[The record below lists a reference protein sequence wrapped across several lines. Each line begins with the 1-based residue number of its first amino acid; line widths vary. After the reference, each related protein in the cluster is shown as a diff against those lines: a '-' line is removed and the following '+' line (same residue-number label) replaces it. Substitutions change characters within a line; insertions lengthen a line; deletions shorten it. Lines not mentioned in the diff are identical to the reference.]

1 MSQCEDQDERESV
14 LQYRKIMRYFPLQVK
29 RNFLFR
35 FLKRNFF
42 ALCLLFA
49 LPLSPAHAQMELPQ
63 EALADLVK
71 PSVVRIALHVKGNA
85 RIPAVKV
92 DIKQRL
98 IAVVPN
104 SFTEVPVDEY
114 LTGSGFIIHPDGFIA
129 TNAHVVSE
137 GTVKV
142 GLASESALSAMF
154 QNALFL
160 SDDEMEQFLESAS
173 GEEFTR
179 HVLNYVIEKSTF
191 RFSSELAVLRP
202 DSEEAP
208 IADLLSE
215 GFPAKIVSVNESFAT
230 DERDVAILKIE
241 ERNLPALKL
250 GTSENLS
257 VGTRAFILGFPA
269 SAEVNEN
276 NPAEATFTGGLVSA
290 LKQSSD
296 KSFKLFQTDAKVS
309 QGSSGGPLFDDQGEV
324 VGMITFQT
332 DGLARETG
340 DNFAF
345 ALPIELVKTAALEA
359 RVPFVEGAYG
369 ENFKQGFF
377 LYAEKHCDRAL
388 EYFNRAKEAN
398 ALFLPGLY
406 VDPYVKKCED
416 LKLSGL
422 SLDSTWDEI
431 GGGIRNLGNP
441 FFYLLGGGLFLF
453 SIFGAALFWLLRQ
466 LRREEKEIEL
476 LQRRLRADEKKFHSP
491 PPGPRV

>member
-1 MSQCEDQDERESV
+1 M
-14 LQYRKIMRYFPLQVK
+14 
-29 RNFLFR
+29 
-35 FLKRNFF
+35 
-42 ALCLLFA
+42 A
-49 LPLSPAHAQMELPQ
+49 LPQ

-71 PSVVRIALHVKGNA
+71 PSVVRIALHVQGTA

-92 DIKQRL
+92 DIKKRL
-98 IAVVPN
+98 VAVVPE
-104 SFTEVPVDEY
+104 SFVEVPVDEY
-114 LTGSGFIIHPDGFIA
+114 LTGSGFIIHPDGYVA

-160 SDDEMEQFLESAS
+160 SDEEMEQFLQSAS

-179 HVLNYVIEKSTF
+179 RVLNYVIEQSIF

-202 DSEEAP
+202 DSEKVE
-208 IADLLSE
+208 IEDLLSE
-215 GFPAKIVSVNESFAT
+215 GFAAKVVSVNENFSV

-241 ERNLPALKL
+241 EKNLPALKL
-250 GTSENLS
+250 GTSKNLS
-257 VGTRAFILGFPA
+257 VGTPAFILGFPA

-276 NPAEATFTGGLVSA
+276 NPAEATFTQGVVGA

-309 QGSSGGPLFDDQGEV
+309 QGSSGGPLFDDRGEV

-345 ALPIELVKTAALEA
+345 ALPIELLKEAALEA
-359 RVPFVEGAYG
+359 RIPFVEGAYS
-369 ENFKQGFF
+369 ENFKAGFL

-388 EYFNRAKEAN
+388 EFFNRAKETN
-398 ALFLPGLY
+398 ALFLPSLY
-406 VDPYVKKCED
+406 VDPYVKKCEE

-422 SLDSTWDEI
+422 SLDSAWDEI
-431 GGGIRNLGNP
+431 GGGVENLGNP

-453 SIFGAALFWLLRQ
+453 SIFGAAIFWLLRQ
-466 LRREEKEIEL
+466 LRREEKEIKMLE
-476 LQRRLRADEKKFHSP
+476 RRLREDEKKFHSP
-491 PPGPRV
+491 PSSSPRV